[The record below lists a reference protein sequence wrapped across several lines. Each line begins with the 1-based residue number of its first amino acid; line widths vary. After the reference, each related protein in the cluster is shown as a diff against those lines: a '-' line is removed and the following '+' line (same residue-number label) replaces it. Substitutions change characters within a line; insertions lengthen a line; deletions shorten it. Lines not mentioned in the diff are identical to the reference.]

1 MVRIG
6 LVGIG
11 PDSIAQR
18 FYVPSL
24 PRIAEAQ
31 VVAVASRS
39 GASYAPLV
47 PVYSRWEDMLDSVPL
62 DLLFV
67 LAPTHVHLP
76 IVMAALQ
83 RGIHVLCE
91 KPPAL
96 TVADAQLMVQ
106 TARSRG
112 LTLMFGFNRRFAP
125 TYVQLKQLAGSRGC
139 HTLVMEKTRRYA
151 EEVTSDKIKEA
162 DGRWQIEAG
171 TRGTPIFEFVPHFMD
186 LALWING
193 PVVRSAFFPRTLH
206 GSTVNLTS
214 SGYLEHANGARTLIT
229 YDQLG
234 GENREHVTLYGPAV
248 TAQASNGLFARTQLD
263 LADRGKSE
271 VILGPEDILECSGFL
286 PMCRNIIECVAA
298 GRPVASDPADGVEAL
313 RLALA
318 CDPHPVPA
326 PRAGL

>member
-11 PDSIAQR
+11 PDSIGQR

-24 PRIAEAQ
+24 LRIAEAQ

-39 GASYAPLV
+39 GASYAPSA
-47 PVYSRWEDMLDSVPL
+47 PVYSRWEDMLERVPL

-67 LAPTHVHLP
+67 LAPTHVHRP
-76 IVMAALQ
+76 IVMAAFE

-96 TVADAQLMVQ
+96 TLADAELMVT

-112 LTLMFGFNRRFAP
+112 LTLLFGFNRRFAP
-125 TYVQLKQLAGSRGC
+125 TYLQLKQLSETRGC
-139 HTLVMEKTRRYA
+139 HTLVMQKTRRWA
-151 EEVTSDKIKEA
+151 GEITPEKIMEA
-162 DGRWQIEAG
+162 DARWQVDAG
-171 TRGTPIFEFVPHFMD
+171 ARGTPIFEFVAHFMD
-186 LALWING
+186 LAIWING
-193 PVVRSAFFPRTLH
+193 PVVRSGFFPRTLY
-206 GSTVNLTS
+206 GSTVHLTS
-214 SGYLEHANGARTLIT
+214 SGYLEHASGARTLIT

-248 TAQASNGLFARTQLD
+248 TAQAGNGLFARTQLE
-263 LADRGKSE
+263 LADRGKTE
-271 VILGPEDILECSGFL
+271 VIMGPEDTLECSGFL
-286 PMCRNIIECVAA
+286 PMCRHIIQCVAA
-298 GRPVASDPADGVEAL
+298 GRPVTFDPADGIEAL

-318 CDPHPVPA
+318 CDPPIPA
-326 PRAGL
+326 PRAGP